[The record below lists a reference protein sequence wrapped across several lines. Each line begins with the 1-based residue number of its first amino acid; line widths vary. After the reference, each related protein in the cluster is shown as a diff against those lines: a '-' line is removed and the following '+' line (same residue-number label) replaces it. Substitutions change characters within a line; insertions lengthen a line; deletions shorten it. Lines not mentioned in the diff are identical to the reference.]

1 MVQRQKGEGKIK
13 GEEKKEK
20 EYKRGFQY
28 RNASSRAFRY
38 QRFGVGIQEH
48 SSTIHDK

>member
-13 GEEKKEK
+13 GEEKEEK
-20 EYKRGFQY
+20 DFERDFQDG
-28 RNASSRAFRY
+28 NASSRAFRY